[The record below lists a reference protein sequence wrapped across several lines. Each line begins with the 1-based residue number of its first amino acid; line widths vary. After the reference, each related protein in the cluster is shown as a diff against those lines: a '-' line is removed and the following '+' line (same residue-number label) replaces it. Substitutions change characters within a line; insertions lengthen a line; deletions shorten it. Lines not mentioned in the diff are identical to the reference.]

1 VSRGRATAVG
11 FGAVLLWAALAFFT
25 VAVGPVPPFQ
35 LTAVCFAIGGLLGLV
50 WIAVGGR
57 GLAVFRGLPPAVW
70 IVGIGGLFG
79 YHFCYFTALQL
90 APPAQASLIAYLW
103 PLLIVLLSGL
113 LPGETLRPLHV
124 AGALVAFA
132 GAALVVAGP
141 GARFDRAHAPG
152 YLAAA
157 ACALIWS
164 GYSLLSRRLGA
175 APTETVAVFC
185 LATAALS
192 LVAHLALETTAWP
205 ADALGWLAMLA
216 LGLGPVGL
224 AFYLWDIGCKRGDIQ
239 LLGTASYA
247 APLISTLILIA
258 AGFAEPT
265 PALLVAAGLIVIGA
279 LLAARARTVRA
290 SAPPAGSPDP
300 AQPAP
305 QTRG

>member
-1 VSRGRATAVG
+1 M
-11 FGAVLLWAALAFFT
+11 
-25 VAVGPVPPFQ
+25 
-35 LTAVCFAIGGLLGLV
+35 
-50 WIAVGGR
+50 
-57 GLAVFRGLPPAVW
+57 
-70 IVGIGGLFG
+70 
-79 YHFCYFTALQL
+79 
-90 APPAQASLIAYLW
+90 
-103 PLLIVLLSGL
+103 
-113 LPGETLRPLHV
+113 
-124 AGALVAFA
+124 
-132 GAALVVAGP
+132 VAGP
-141 GARFDRAHAPG
+141 GASFDWAHLPG

-205 ADALGWLAMLA
+205 AGALGWLAMLA

-247 APLISTLILIA
+247 APLVSTLILIA

-265 PALLVAAGLIVIGA
+265 PTLLARRGADRRRGAAGGA
-279 LLAARARTVRA
+279 RREGQSISPASRIARPSAA
-290 SAPPAGSPDP
+290 SATDPRLIASSRCSRAWISAGGRPARRMRRPWTM
-300 AQPAP
+300 Q
-305 QTRG
+305 

>member
-1 VSRGRATAVG
+1 VSRGRATAIG
-11 FGAVLLWAALAFFT
+11 FGAVLLWAALALFT
-25 VAVGPVPPFQ
+25 VATGGVPPFQ
-35 LTAVCFAIGGLLGLV
+35 LTAVCFTIGGLIGV
-50 WIAVGGR
+50 AWIAMSGR
-57 GLAVFRGLPPAVW
+57 GLAALRGLPPAVW

-79 YHFCYFTALQL
+79 YHFCYFTALKL
-90 APPAQASLIAYLW
+90 APPAQASLIAYFW
-103 PLLIVLLSGL
+103 PLLIVLFSGL
-113 LPGETLRPLHV
+113 LPGETLRPQHV
-124 AGALVAFA
+124 VGALVAFA

-141 GARFDRAHAPG
+141 GASFAWPHLPG
-152 YLAAA
+152 YAAAA

-164 GYSLLSRRLGA
+164 AYSLLSRRLGA

-265 PALLVAAGLIVIGA
+265 PALLVAAGLIVSGA

>member
-1 VSRGRATAVG
+1 VSRGRATAIG
-11 FGAVLLWAALAFFT
+11 FGAVLLWAALALFT

-35 LTAVCFAIGGLLGLV
+35 LTAVCFAIGGGIGLL
-50 WIAVGGR
+50 WIAASGQGYAR
-57 GLAVFRGLPPAVW
+57 IRGLPPAVW

-79 YHFCYFTALQL
+79 YHFCYFTALRL
-90 APPAQASLIAYLW
+90 APPAPASLVAYLW
-103 PLLIVLLSGL
+103 PLLIVLFSGL
-113 LPGETLRPLHV
+113 LPGERLRPLHIT
-124 AGALVAFA
+124 GALVAFA

-141 GARFDRAHAPG
+141 GASFSWSHLPG
-152 YLAAA
+152 YVAAA

-185 LATAALS
+185 IATAALS
-192 LVAHLALETTAWP
+192 LFAHRALENTAWP
-205 ADALGWLAMLA
+205 ADTLGWLAMLA

-247 APLISTLILIA
+247 APLVSTLILIA

-265 PALLVAAGLIVIGA
+265 PSLMLAAALIVGGALVAARAGGL
-279 LLAARARTVRA
+279 RA
-290 SAPPAGSPDP
+290 SARPAGSRDRG
-300 AQPAP
+300 QPAP
-305 QTRG
+305 PTRG